1 MAQKSFEITP
11 VSARTNTL
19 QYHAELLENIM
30 RQIQKAS
37 SEGKVFINLPQTTPE
52 IILNYLTNIGY
63 IVFEM
68 AYINYK
74 WYKVLWLQ
82 LK

>member
-1 MAQKSFEITP
+1 MAKLFEVTP
-11 VSARTNTL
+11 VSARTNAL
-19 QYHAELLENIM
+19 KYHEQSLDSVMHE
-30 RQIQKAS
+30 IQKAS

-52 IILNYLTNIGY
+52 IILNYLTNLGY
-63 IVFEM
+63 VVFEM

>member
-1 MAQKSFEITP
+1 MAKLFEITP
-11 VSARTNTL
+11 VSARTNAL
-19 QYHAELLENIM
+19 KYHEQALDNIM
-30 RQIQKAS
+30 REIQKAS

-52 IILNYLTNIGY
+52 IILNYLTNLGY
-63 IVFEM
+63 VVFEM

>member
-1 MAQKSFEITP
+1 MAKLFEITS
-11 VSARTNTL
+11 VSARTNAL
-19 QYHAELLENIM
+19 KYHEQSLENIM
-30 RQIQKAS
+30 REIQKAS

-68 AYINYK
+68 VYINYK

>member
-1 MAQKSFEITP
+1 MAKLFEITP
-11 VSARTNTL
+11 VSARTNAL
-19 QYHAELLENIM
+19 KYHEQSFDSIM
-30 RQIQKAS
+30 REIQKAS

-74 WYKVLWLQ
+74 WYKVVWLQ

>member
-1 MAQKSFEITP
+1 MAKVFEITP
-11 VSARTNTL
+11 VSARTNAL
-19 QYHAELLENIM
+19 KYYEQSLDSIM
-30 RQIQKAS
+30 RDIQKAS

-63 IVFEM
+63 VVFEM
-68 AYINYK
+68 SYINYK